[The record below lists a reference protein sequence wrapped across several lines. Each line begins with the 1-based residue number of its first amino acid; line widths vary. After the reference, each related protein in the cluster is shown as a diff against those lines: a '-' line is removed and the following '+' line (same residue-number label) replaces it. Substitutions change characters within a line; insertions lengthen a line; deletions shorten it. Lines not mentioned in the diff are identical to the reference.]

1 MSSSRVKSA
10 GACVLALALIAGCGG
25 GGGKKQPPAGP
36 LLRQAADTL
45 RTTTSL
51 GFALRADDL
60 PQVTV
65 KSVDAKLLRNGNA
78 QGAAKVVQFGMTLQ
92 LDFTVLGKT
101 VYLKG
106 LTGGW
111 QRQPLS
117 RVAGIYDPSAI
128 LDPDRG
134 LVQLLLTAKNA
145 DTRGR
150 DKVAGRDCYRVHA
163 TLDRTV
169 VARLVPGITADTP
182 SDIWISVS
190 DHRVPKAELKV
201 PADRQGGKA
210 GTATITFSDFNAPF
224 AISAPAK

>member
-10 GACVLALALIAGCGG
+10 GACVLALALVVGCGG

-45 RTTTSL
+45 RATTSL
-51 GFALRADDL
+51 GFALRTDDV

-78 QGAAKVVQFGMTLQ
+78 QGAAKVIQFGM
-92 LDFTVLGKT
+92 T

-190 DHRVPKAELKV
+190 DHRVPKTELKV

>member
-1 MSSSRVKSA
+1 MSSSRVRSA
-10 GACVLALALIAGCGG
+10 GACALALVLVAGCSGG
-25 GGGKKQPPAGP
+25 GGRKQPPAGP
-36 LLRQAADTL
+36 LLHQAAETL

-51 GFALRADDL
+51 GFALRAAGV

-65 KSVDAKLLRNGNA
+65 KSAEAKLLRNGDA
-78 QGAAKVVQFGMTLQ
+78 QGSVKVVEFGMPLQ

-117 RVAGIYDPSAI
+117 KVTGIYDPSAV

-134 LVQLLLTAKNA
+134 LARLLLTAKNA
-145 DTRGR
+145 GTRGR
-150 DKVAGRDCYRVHA
+150 DTVAGRDCYRVHA
-163 TLDRTV
+163 TLDRAAV
-169 VARLVPGITADTP
+169 SRLVPGITADTP
-182 SDIWISVS
+182 SDIWISVA
-190 DHRVPKAELKV
+190 DHRVPKVELTV
-201 PADRQGGKA
+201 PPERQGGRP
-210 GTATITFSDFNAPF
+210 GTATVTFSDFNTPF